1 MRKGKGKLFARA
13 AVAAAVVLG
22 TVLTVPSPAQ
32 AVTVRPGA
40 QAFQV
45 DLMLDDYETEQA
57 RRSYWAATVIC
68 WDAGQQGY
76 MLLAGTC
83 QSMVT
88 VCAARAYYANP
99 RQRAGITFS
108 PGGSWCWKY

>member
-1 MRKGKGKLFARA
+1 MRKGKLFARA

-40 QAFQV
+40 QAFQIDV
-45 DLMLDDYETEQA
+45 MLDDYETEMV
-57 RRSYWAATVIC
+57 RRDYWAATVVC
-68 WDAGQQGY
+68 WDTGLMGQVTILTQV
-76 MLLAGTC
+76 C

-88 VCAARAYYANP
+88 VCAAQAYYANP
-99 RQRAGITFS
+99 RKRAGITFS